1 MADKVLILG
10 GSYFVGRKM
19 VEFLAGHGYEVTV
32 LNRGTK
38 PLSVEGVRQI
48 CCDRNDGE
56 GMKKALAGKVF
67 DYVIDVS
74 WQDVSWVEKLCGALS
89 FDSVKKL
96 VFISS
101 SAVYDVEHLQ
111 IPFLETDALA
121 ENKYWTFYGKGK
133 IDAESY
139 YSEFLKDKKTEL
151 VILRPPYI
159 YGEYN
164 YAQRESLI
172 FRQLMENKP
181 VVIPKSNPR
190 ETLIKAF
197 PSPNL
202 RSEAATSTANSCDP
216 PEASMEAHECFHR
229 LQFIYTEDLAAIV
242 ECLLKSATGKESVF
256 NVGNREAV
264 TSREWVEACAKV
276 AGKVPEIME
285 LDYAEVGRNVRDFYP
300 FFDYDNVLEVSKINK
315 IVSKETEF
323 EEGLRKSFAWFLENR
338 ENITFKAN
346 VDKNLYEIIAELS
359 V

>member
-1 MADKVLILG
+1 MTDKVLVLG
-10 GSYFVGRKM
+10 GSYFVGRKL
-19 VEFLAGHGYEVTV
+19 VEFLAGHGYEVMV

-38 PLSVEGVRQI
+38 PLSVDGVRQI

-56 GMKKALAGKVF
+56 GMKAALSGKAF

-74 WQDVSWVEKLCGALS
+74 WQDVTWVEKLCGALD
-89 FDSVKKL
+89 FEAVKKL

-111 IPFLETDALA
+111 IPFAETDVLA

-133 IDAESY
+133 IDAERY
-139 YSEFLKDKKTEL
+139 YAEFLRDKETEL

-172 FRQLMENKP
+172 FRQLTEDKP
-181 VVIPKSNPR
+181 VVIPMS
-190 ETLIKAF
+190 
-197 PSPNL
+197 
-202 RSEAATSTANSCDP
+202 DP
-216 PEASMEAHECFHR
+216 K
-229 LQFIYTEDLAAIV
+229 LQFIDTEDLAAIV
-242 ECLLKSATGKESVF
+242 ECLLQTDTGKDAVF
-256 NVGNREAV
+256 NVGNRKAV

-276 AGKVPEIME
+276 AGKKPVIME
-285 LDYAEVGRNVRDFYP
+285 VDYEGLGRNVRDFYP
-300 FFDYDNVLEVSKINK
+300 FFDYDNVLDVSKINK
-315 IVSKETEF
+315 IICKETNF
-323 EEGLRKSFAWFLENR
+323 EEGLTKCFAWFLKNR
-338 ENITFKAN
+338 ESISFKEN

>member
-1 MADKVLILG
+1 MTDKVLVLG

-19 VEFLAGHGYEVTV
+19 VEFLAEHGYAVTV
-32 LNRGTK
+32 LNRGTR
-38 PLSVEGVRQI
+38 PLSVEGVQQI

-56 GMKKALAGKVF
+56 GMKTALAGKEF

-74 WQDVSWVEKLCGALS
+74 WQDVSWVEKLCAALP
-89 FDSVKKL
+89 FESVKKF

-111 IPFLETDALA
+111 IPFSETDALA

-133 IDAESY
+133 IDAETY
-139 YSEFLKDKKTEL
+139 YSEFLKDKQMEL
-151 VILRPPYI
+151 VVVRPPYI

-172 FRQLMENKP
+172 FRQLMEDKP
-181 VVIPKSNPR
+181 VVIPASNP
-190 ETLIKAF
+190 K
-197 PSPNL
+197 
-202 RSEAATSTANSCDP
+202 
-216 PEASMEAHECFHR
+216 

-242 ECLLKSATGKESVF
+242 ECLLQTDTGKDAVF
-256 NVGNREAV
+256 NVGNRKAV

-276 AGKVPEIME
+276 AGKKPEIME
-285 LDYAEVGRNVRDFYP
+285 IDYAGLGRNVRDFYP
-300 FFDYDNVLEVSKINK
+300 FFDYDNMLDVSKINK
-315 IVSKETEF
+315 IICKETNF
-323 EEGLRKSFAWFLENR
+323 EEGLKKSFAWFLENR
-338 ENITFKAN
+338 ESIVFKEN

>member
-1 MADKVLILG
+1 MANTVLVLG
-10 GSYFVGRKM
+10 GSYFVGRKL
-19 VEFLAGHGYEVTV
+19 VEYLAAQGYAVTV

-38 PLSVEGVRQI
+38 SLSVKGVQQI

-56 GMKKALAGKVF
+56 GMKAALAEKKF

-74 WQDVSWVEKLCGALS
+74 WQDVSWVENLCNALS
-89 FDSVKKL
+89 FDTVKKL

-111 IPFLETDALA
+111 IPFAEADALA

-133 IDAESY
+133 IDAENF
-139 YSEFLKDKKTEL
+139 YSEFLRNKKTEL

-172 FRQLMENKP
+172 FRQLMEGKP
-181 VVIPKSNPR
+181 VVIPASNP
-190 ETLIKAF
+190 K
-197 PSPNL
+197 
-202 RSEAATSTANSCDP
+202 
-216 PEASMEAHECFHR
+216 
-229 LQFIYTEDLAAIV
+229 LQFIDTEDLAAITD
-242 ECLLKSATGKESVF
+242 CLLQTDTGKVAVF
-256 NVGNREAV
+256 NVGNRDAV
-264 TSREWVEACAKV
+264 TSREWVETCAKV

-285 LDYAEVGRNVRDFYP
+285 IDYAELGRTVRDFYP
-300 FFDYDNVLEVSKINK
+300 FFDYDNVLEVSKING
-315 IVSKETEF
+315 IISRETDF
-323 EEGLRKSFAWFLENR
+323 EEGLKKSFAWFLENR
-338 ENITFKAN
+338 DSIVFKAN

>member
-10 GSYFVGRKM
+10 GSYFVGRKL
-19 VEFLAGHGYEVTV
+19 VEYLAAQGYAVTV

-38 PLSVEGVRQI
+38 PLSVEGVGQI

-56 GMKKALAGKVF
+56 GMKTALAGKEF

-74 WQDVSWVEKLCGALS
+74 WQDVSWVEKLCTALS
-89 FDSVKKL
+89 FDEVKKL

-111 IPFLETDALA
+111 VPFAETDALA

-133 IDAESY
+133 VDAERY
-139 YSEFLKDKKTEL
+139 YSEFLREKKTEL
-151 VILRPPYI
+151 VMLRPPYI

-172 FRQLMENKP
+172 FRQLMEEKP
-181 VVIPKSNPR
+181 VVIPKSNP
-190 ETLIKAF
+190 K
-197 PSPNL
+197 
-202 RSEAATSTANSCDP
+202 
-216 PEASMEAHECFHR
+216 
-229 LQFIYTEDLAAIV
+229 LQFIYTEDLASVV
-242 ECLLKSATGKESVF
+242 ECLLKADTGKEAVF
-256 NVGNREAV
+256 NVGNKDAV
-264 TSREWVEACAKV
+264 TSKEWVEACAKV

-285 LDYAEVGRNVRDFYP
+285 IDYAELGRNVRDFYP
-300 FFDYDNVLEVSKINK
+300 FFDYDNVLEVSEINE
-315 IVSKETEF
+315 IIHAETEF
-323 EEGLRKSFAWFLENR
+323 SEGLKKSFVWFLENR
-338 ENITFKAN
+338 ENISFKAN

>member
-19 VEFLAGHGYEVTV
+19 VEYLAGRGYEVTV

-38 PLSVEGVRQI
+38 PLSVDGVQQI

-56 GMKKALAGKVF
+56 GMKEALLGKAF

-74 WQDVSWVEKLCGALS
+74 WQDVSWVEKLCNALD
-89 FDSVKKL
+89 FEPVKKL

-111 IPFLETDALA
+111 IPFTETDELA

-133 IDAESY
+133 IDAENY
-139 YSEFLKDKKTEL
+139 YAEFLKDKGTEL
-151 VILRPPYI
+151 VAVRPPYI

-172 FRQLMENKP
+172 FRQLMEDKP
-181 VVIPKSNPR
+181 VVIPASNP
-190 ETLIKAF
+190 K
-197 PSPNL
+197 
-202 RSEAATSTANSCDP
+202 
-216 PEASMEAHECFHR
+216 

-242 ECLLKSATGKESVF
+242 ERLFKKEPGKVSVF

-264 TSREWVEACAKV
+264 TSKEWVEVCAKV
-276 AGKVPEIME
+276 AGKVPKILEVDYTE
-285 LDYAEVGRNVRDFYP
+285 LGKNIRDFYP
-300 FFDYDNVLEVSKINK
+300 FFDYDNVLEVSKINE
-315 IVSKETEF
+315 IISKETPF
-323 EEGLRKSFAWFLENR
+323 EEGLKKAFAWFLENR
-338 ENITFKAN
+338 ENIVFKEN
-346 VDKNLYEIIAELS
+346 VDKNLYEMIAAMS

>member
-19 VEFLAGHGYEVTV
+19 VEYLAGHGYEVTV
-32 LNRGTK
+32 LNRGTR
-38 PLSVEGVRQI
+38 PLSIEGVRQI

-56 GMKKALAGKVF
+56 GMKAALAGKEF

-74 WQDVSWVEKLCGALS
+74 WQDMSWVEKLCDALS
-89 FDSVKKL
+89 FESVKKL
-96 VFISS
+96 IFISS

-111 IPFLETDALA
+111 IPFGETDALA

-133 IDAESY
+133 IDAEGY
-139 YSEFLKDKKTEL
+139 YSEFLKERKTEL

-172 FRQLMENKP
+172 FRRLMEDKP
-181 VVIPKSNPR
+181 VVIPASNP
-190 ETLIKAF
+190 K
-197 PSPNL
+197 
-202 RSEAATSTANSCDP
+202 
-216 PEASMEAHECFHR
+216 

-242 ECLLKSATGKESVF
+242 DCLLKAETGKGSIF
-256 NVGNREAV
+256 NVGNKRAV
-264 TSREWVEACAKV
+264 TSKEWVAACARV
-276 AGKVPEIME
+276 AGKTPEIME
-285 LDYAEVGRNVRDFYP
+285 ADYAELGRNVRDFYP
-300 FFDYDNVLEVSKINK
+300 FFDYDNVLEVSKIGG
-315 IVSKETEF
+315 IVRKETPF
-323 EEGLRKSFAWFLENR
+323 EEGLKKAFTWFTENR
-338 ENITFKAN
+338 DEIVFKEN

>member
-19 VEFLAGHGYEVTV
+19 VEYLAGRGYEATV
-32 LNRGTK
+32 LNRGTR
-38 PLSVEGVRQI
+38 PLSIEGVRQI

-56 GMKKALAGKVF
+56 GMKAALAGKVF

-74 WQDVSWVEKLCGALS
+74 WQDVSWVEKLCAALD
-89 FDSVKKL
+89 FEQVKKL

-111 IPFLETDALA
+111 IPFQETDALA

-133 IDAESY
+133 IDAEDY
-139 YSEFLKDKKTEL
+139 YAEFLRDKKTDL
-151 VILRPPYI
+151 VMLRPPYI

-172 FRQLMENKP
+172 FRQLMEEKP
-181 VVIPKSNPR
+181 VAIPKSNP
-190 ETLIKAF
+190 K
-197 PSPNL
+197 
-202 RSEAATSTANSCDP
+202 
-216 PEASMEAHECFHR
+216 

-242 ECLLKSATGKESVF
+242 DFLLHTDTGKNCVL
-256 NVGNREAV
+256 NVGNKEAV

-276 AGKVPEIME
+276 AGKLPQVME
-285 LDYAEVGRNVRDFYP
+285 VDYETLGRNVRDFYP
-300 FFDYDNVLEVSKINK
+300 FFDYDNVLEVSKINEIIK
-315 IVSKETEF
+315 KETAF
-323 EEGLRKSFAWFLENR
+323 EEGLKKSFVWFLENR
-338 ENITFKAN
+338 ENIMFKEN

>member
-1 MADKVLILG
+1 MADKVLVLG
-10 GSYFVGRKM
+10 GSYFVGRKL
-19 VEFLAGHGYEVTV
+19 VEYLAGHGYEVTV

-38 PLSVEGVRQI
+38 PLSVEGVQQI
-48 CCDRNDGE
+48 CCDRNDGD
-56 GMKKALAGKVF
+56 GMKTALAGRNF

-74 WQDVSWVEKLCGALS
+74 WQDVSWVKNLCEALC
-89 FDSVKKL
+89 FDTVKKL

-111 IPFLETDALA
+111 IPFAETDALE

-133 IDAESY
+133 IDAEAF
-139 YSEFLKDKKTEL
+139 YSDFLREKKTEL
-151 VILRPPYI
+151 VMLRPPYI

-172 FRQLMENKP
+172 FRQLMEEKP
-181 VVIPKSNPR
+181 VVIPKSNP
-190 ETLIKAF
+190 K
-197 PSPNL
+197 
-202 RSEAATSTANSCDP
+202 
-216 PEASMEAHECFHR
+216 
-229 LQFIYTEDLAAIV
+229 LQFIYTEDLAAV
-242 ECLLKSATGKESVF
+242 VDCLLKADTGRQAVF
-256 NVGNREAV
+256 NVGNRDAV
-264 TSREWVEACAKV
+264 TSKEWVEACAKV

-285 LDYAEVGRNVRDFYP
+285 IDYAQLGRNVRDFYP
-300 FFDYDNVLEVSKINK
+300 FFDYDNVLEVSKING
-315 IVSKETEF
+315 IVNKETEF